1 MSKQWMPAKFTALVL
16 LISPISIAHAQSAL
30 DSYLAEGLANNQAL
44 QARTLD
50 ARAALAEL
58 DRARAERKPVLKLEA
73 RYLLSEGGRSIDF
86 PAGDLLNPVYATLNG
101 LTANSSTPTRFPQLE
116 NQSFDLLREHE
127 QDTRIK
133 LSAPLF
139 APGLDAAI
147 RAAAAQADSA
157 EAERE
162 VAARTLIRDIR
173 QAYYGYGQAQAAL
186 GVLQASSTVLT
197 ENVRVNNALVD
208 SGKATRDAPLRAQ
221 AELLAIEDRSS
232 TVQNQLDAAARYLN
246 FLVRRPLDTPVPAAA
261 PEPLNSLA
269 TPTAKERP
277 ELRALSASVRAAQAA
292 TDAERA
298 RAKPTLA
305 FGIDAGIQ
313 GEQYRFGRD
322 ANFVTAALVLN
333 WTLFDFGAIRH
344 DVAAAQARSASL
356 VQRRD
361 ALREQLALL
370 TAQAQDNVRTAR
382 ARVNTSAARFVAA
395 DESFRIASR
404 KRAAG
409 ALTQIEFLDA
419 ERARTEADLAR
430 ISSQFDLANQQAEL
444 ELALGAYPLPSE
456 FIAR

>member
-313 GEQYRFGRD
+313 GVGLSTILLVDDDEPRILRRPVD
-322 ANFVTAALVLN
+322 ASDRLV
-333 WTLFDFGAIRH
+333 RH
-344 DVAAAQARSASL
+344 NAFERAGNGL
-356 VQRRD
+356 
-361 ALREQLALL
+361 QLERLD
-370 TAQAQDNVRTAR
+370 QHVE
-382 ARVNTSAARFVAA
+382 RVVFRPVV
-395 DESFRIASR
+395 DHQHLESRIMECQ
-404 KRAAG
+404 KR
-409 ALTQIEFLDA
+409 LDA
-419 ERARTEADLAR
+419 FGNCRFFVERRGE
-430 ISSQFDLANQQAEL
+430 
-444 ELALGAYPLPSE
+444 
-456 FIAR
+456 